1 MDREEFIII
10 ALANTKG
17 IGRRRLHQIL
27 EGGICFEELLD
38 AAEKGD
44 STCWGERALASLRET
59 YSCSGSKMAEQ
70 CVREGKRIVF
80 MCEQKSIQIVT
91 VMNNDYPA
99 RLRGI
104 ADAPIL
110 LYVKG
115 NLPREDKPAVAIIGA
130 RACSAYGKAV
140 ARSFAG
146 ELAAKGVQIIS
157 GMARGIDGI
166 GQESALNAGGDT
178 FAVLGNGADICYPKE
193 HRGLYDAILARG
205 GIISEY
211 LPGTEPQPA
220 FFPERNRI
228 ISGLSD
234 LVLVVEARKRSGTYI
249 TVTQALEQG
258 REVYAVPGRVTD
270 ALSHGCN
277 VLIRDGA
284 GIADSVNSI
293 MEALAGI
300 TCHKITA
307 GEFAAETDPECGLKN
322 GGQKPENG
330 LQEILFGIIDLT
342 PRNWNEIYHLLNLR
356 TGGGITL
363 PEFSATLVRMELEGL
378 IESTGNYY
386 VKKYDA

>member
-1 MDREEFIII
+1 MDREELILI

-17 IGRRRLHQIL
+17 IGRRRLHRIL
-27 EGGICFEELLD
+27 ADGMRVEELLD

-44 STCWGERALASLRET
+44 SAYWGEPALSSLRET
-59 YSCSGSKMAEQ
+59 YSGNAGKMAEQ
-70 CVREGKRIVF
+70 CVGEGKRIAF
-80 MCEQKSIQIVT
+80 MCEQKNIKIVT
-91 VMNNDYPA
+91 AMNDDYPA

-104 ADAPIL
+104 TDAPIL

-115 NLPREDKPAVAIIGA
+115 KLPREDKPAVAIIGA

-140 ARSFAG
+140 AHSFAG
-146 ELAAKGVQIIS
+146 ELAVRGVQIIS

-166 GQESALNAGGDT
+166 GQESAVNAGGET
-178 FAVLGNGADICYPKE
+178 FAVLGNGVDVCYPKE
-193 HRGLYDAILARG
+193 HRGLYDAILTRG
-205 GIISEY
+205 GLISEY
-211 LPGTEPQPA
+211 FPGTEPQPA
-220 FFPERNRI
+220 YFPERNRI

-270 ALSHGCN
+270 ALSDGCN
-277 VLIRDGA
+277 VLIKDGA
-284 GIADSVNSI
+284 GIADSVSGI

-300 TCHKITA
+300 GCHKIDT
-307 GEFAAETDPECGLKN
+307 GERDAEADCRCVLKN
-322 GGQKPENG
+322 GGARPEDG

-342 PRNWNEIYHLLNLR
+342 PRNWNEIYRLLNER
-356 TGGGITL
+356 IEGGITL
-363 PEFSATLVRMELEGL
+363 PEFSATLVRMELAGL

-386 VKKYDA
+386 VKKYDI